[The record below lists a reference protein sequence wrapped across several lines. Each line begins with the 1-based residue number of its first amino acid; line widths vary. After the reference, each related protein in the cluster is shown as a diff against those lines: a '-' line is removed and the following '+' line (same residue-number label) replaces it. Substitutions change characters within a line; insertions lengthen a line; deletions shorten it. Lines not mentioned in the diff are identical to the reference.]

1 MSYGT
6 MEMNGKKFVL
16 VPQDEFRELKERAPL
31 PEFPAAN
38 PDTGHFP
45 AIETGR
51 VGMARKI
58 IARRE
63 SVGLS
68 QKALAA
74 AARVRV
80 ETLNRIEK
88 AKVTAD
94 TDTIVK
100 IDRALKN
107 AEKNAEKK
115 A

>member
-1 MSYGT
+1 MTYAT
-6 MEMNGKKFVL
+6 MQMNGKKFVL
-16 VPQDEFRELKERAPL
+16 VPHDEFAELKGRIPL
-31 PEFPAAN
+31 PEFPPAN
-38 PDTGHFP
+38 PDTGNFP

-58 IARRE
+58 ITRRE
-63 SVGLS
+63 AVGLS

-94 TDTIVK
+94 TATIIK

-107 AEKNAEKK
+107 AERKG
-115 A
+115 